1 MALSI
6 RNPRV
11 EQLARDLAQKR
22 KTTMTDVIVK
32 ALERDMKMEAESGAD
47 NRPLHEQL
55 KEIADRLKRKG
66 KPGGHMMT
74 KQEIDRMWGDE

>member
-11 EQLARDLAQKR
+11 EELARDLAAKR
-22 KTTMTDVIVK
+22 KTTMTDVIEK
-32 ALERDMKMEAESGAD
+32 ALEKETKAEAEAD
-47 NRPLHEQL
+47 TRPLYEQV

-74 KQEIDRMWGDE
+74 KEEIDRMWGHE

>member
-6 RNPRV
+6 RNPRA
-11 EQLARDLAQKR
+11 EELARELATKR

-32 ALERDMKMEAESGAD
+32 ALEKDAKAEAEAD
-47 NRPLHEQL
+47 TRPLYEKV
-55 KEIADRLKRKG
+55 KELADRLKRKG

-74 KQEIDRMWGDE
+74 KEEIDRMWGHE

>member
-11 EQLARDLAQKR
+11 EELARELAIKR

-32 ALERDMKMEAESGAD
+32 ALEKDAKAEADAD
-47 NRPLHEQL
+47 TRPLREQL
-55 KEIADRLKRKG
+55 KGLVEDFKRKG
-66 KPGGHMMT
+66 KPGGHVMT
-74 KQEIDRMWGDE
+74 KEEIDRMWGHE

>member
-11 EQLARDLAQKR
+11 EELARKLATKR

-32 ALERDMKMEAESGAD
+32 ALEKEVEAD
-47 NRPLHEQL
+47 TRPLYEQL

-74 KQEIDRMWGDE
+74 KEEIDRMWGHE

>member
-11 EQLARDLAQKR
+11 VELARELAIKR

-32 ALERDMKMEAESGAD
+32 ALEKDAKAEAQAD
-47 NRPLHEQL
+47 TRSLHEQL
-55 KEIADRLKRKG
+55 KEMAEEFKRKG
-66 KPGGHMMT
+66 KPGGHIMT
-74 KQEIDRMWGDE
+74 KDEIDRMWGHE

>member
-11 EQLARDLAQKR
+11 EELARELARKR
-22 KTTMTDVIVK
+22 KTTMTDVIAK
-32 ALERDMKMEAESGAD
+32 ALEKDAKAEAEAD
-47 NRPLHEQL
+47 TRPLYEQV

-74 KQEIDRMWGDE
+74 KEEIDRMWGHE

>member
-11 EQLARDLAQKR
+11 EELARQLADKR

-32 ALERDMKMEAESGAD
+32 ALEKDAKAEATTTSD
-47 NRPLHEQL
+47 SLHQQL
-55 KEIADRLKRKG
+55 KDLADRLKRKG

-74 KQEIDRMWGDE
+74 KEEIDRMWGHE